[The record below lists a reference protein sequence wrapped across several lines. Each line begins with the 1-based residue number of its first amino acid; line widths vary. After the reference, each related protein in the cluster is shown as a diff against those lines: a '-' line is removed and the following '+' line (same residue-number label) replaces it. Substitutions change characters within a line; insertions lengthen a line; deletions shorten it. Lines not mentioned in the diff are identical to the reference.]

1 MNTLLVIDPQNDFL
15 DRGNATL
22 KVPGATKDMQRLTR
36 WFRDAR
42 ETLDDVIVT
51 LDTHEFMDIGH
62 PAFWRD
68 ANGGLVGPFTI
79 ITADD
84 VKLGTYLPVEK
95 GETERVISYLERLEG
110 RDRYRHTV
118 WPAHCVI
125 GSRGHAIERNF
136 NVAIS
141 QWELSK
147 GRSAARI
154 MKGMNRFCESYS
166 AIEAEVPDAGDPA
179 TLTNW
184 PLIDRVLKADFIFV
198 AGQALSHCVKATVTD
213 LIYKSGKNP
222 GDIARKLVLLRD
234 AMSPVAGFEQQG
246 EEFIEMCRGL
256 GASIITIE

>member
-68 ANGGLVGPFTI
+68 ANGGLVG
-79 ITADD
+79 
-84 VKLGTYLPVEK
+84 
-95 GETERVISYLERLEG
+95 
-110 RDRYRHTV
+110 RHTV